1 MPSQCRYRPTHS
13 SSWRN
18 GALAS
23 PPIPLPARITDIA
36 ATRCRRQ
43 RLDSHPQHRTIMSPS
58 TTATPAAQSDVRH
71 RASPQRSGSNS
82 SPGRLDVRPGQ
93 RSRNLDWQGQLSTQ
107 APDAFLEAVVAS
119 RTRLLRT
126 ARARLRNIEWA
137 KDAVS
142 ETLLVA
148 LERRP
153 GFDDAARVQ
162 AWLNGILHHKVVDQI
177 RLHLDSRLVFENGD
191 DDESSYMHRAE
202 ASNASDPIDRACST
216 EFTAA
221 LACELKLLSA
231 NQAQAFVLCDGW
243 GKSTA
248 EASEELGV
256 TPGNLNVILHRAR
269 RRLRTSLH
277 AHQV

>member
-1 MPSQCRYRPTHS
+1 MS
-13 SSWRN
+13 
-18 GALAS
+18 
-23 PPIPLPARITDIA
+23 
-36 ATRCRRQ
+36 AT
-43 RLDSHPQHRTIMSPS
+43 TAS
-58 TTATPAAQSDVRH
+58 TTAAQSDVRKL
-71 RASPQRSGSNS
+71 ASPPRNGSNTS
-82 SPGRLDVRPGQ
+82 PGQ
-93 RSRNLDWQGQLSTQ
+93 RDARPGLSTRSLDWQGQLSSQ
-107 APDAFLEAVVAS
+107 ATDAFLETVVAS

-126 ARARLRNIEWA
+126 ARARLHNIDWA

-177 RLHLDSRLVFENGD
+177 RLHLDGRLVFENAD
-191 DDESSYMHRAE
+191 NEESTHMHCAE
-202 ASNASDPIDRACST
+202 AGNASDPSDRACST

-221 LACELKLLSA
+221 LVCKLKLLSA

-256 TPGNLNVILHRAR
+256 TPGNLNVMLHRAR
-269 RRLRTSLH
+269 RHLRTSLH
-277 AHQV
+277 AHHG